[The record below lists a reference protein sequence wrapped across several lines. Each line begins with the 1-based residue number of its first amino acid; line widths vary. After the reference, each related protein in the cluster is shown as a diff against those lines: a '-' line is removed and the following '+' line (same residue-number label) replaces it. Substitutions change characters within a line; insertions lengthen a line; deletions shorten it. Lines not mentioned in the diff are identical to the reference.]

1 MERNTPNDLT
11 QTASVQPLPLL
22 AHTGIPAVYM
32 DTSEQSNSTIIKQNK
47 ESSVSL
53 NSRRARMTAFS
64 LLLAVPV
71 ALTGCS
77 TNDNARC
84 EYDQNGNPYNCD
96 NSSSSSSGSS
106 HYYKSNSS
114 SDSHSGFGSSGS
126 GFSFFGG

>member
-1 MERNTPNDLT
+1 MERNPS
-11 QTASVQPLPLL
+11 QQPAQSEFAQPLL
-22 AHTGIPAVYM
+22 AHTGTPAVYI
-32 DTSEQSNSTIIKQNK
+32 DGSEQASSTDQK
-47 ESSVSL
+47 ESSASL

-71 ALTGCS
+71 ALTACS
-77 TNDNARC
+77 SDDNARC

-96 NSSSSSSGSS
+96 NYSSSSSSSS
-106 HYYKSNSS
+106 HYYKSSSS